1 MKPQQTANTRRRPS
15 VLLGLVGLGLAFAA
29 LAAPV
34 ASAQG
39 NSGTHVVARCAG
51 DVLSGTVRTGRD
63 VASTRLELAVLA
75 KHGQKSG
82 FTATGMSQSMNVDG
96 GHSYPFR
103 FNIGRL
109 SATAYRVDP
118 PGDHGN
124 TVPAA
129 SCAPGHQVPEAPM
142 SLLLPASVLGLG
154 GLLFAR
160 KRRHRTAE

>member
-1 MKPQQTANTRRRPS
+1 MKPQQTANTRRHS

-51 DVLSGTVRTGRD
+51 DVLSGTIHTGRD

-82 FTATGMSQSMNVDG
+82 FTATGMSQWMNVDG

-118 PGDHGN
+118 PRDHSN
-124 TVPAA
+124 TVPAS
-129 SCAPGHQVPEAPM
+129 SCAPGHQVPETPL

-160 KRRHRTAE
+160 NRRHRTAD

>member
-1 MKPQQTANTRRRPS
+1 VKPQPAAKTRPS
-15 VLLGLVGLGLAFAA
+15 ILRLVALGLAFAA
-29 LAAPV
+29 LAASG

-39 NSGTHVVARCAG
+39 NSGTHVTAHCAG

-63 VASTRLELAVLA
+63 ATHTSLELAVLA
-75 KHGQKSG
+75 KHGEKSG
-82 FTATGMSQSMNVDG
+82 FTATGMSQWMTVDG

-118 PGDHGN
+118 PGDHSN
-124 TVPAA
+124 TVPAS
-129 SCAPGHQVPEAPM
+129 SCAPGHQVPEAPL

-154 GLLFAR
+154 LLVFAR
-160 KRRHRTAE
+160 NRRHRASD

>member
-1 MKPQQTANTRRRPS
+1 VKPQPAANTRRPS
-15 VLLGLVGLGLAFAA
+15 ILRLVGLGLAFAA

-63 VASTRLELAVLA
+63 APSARLELLVLA

-82 FTATGMSQSMNVDG
+82 FTATGMSQWMNVDG
-96 GHSYPFR
+96 GQSYPFR

-109 SATAYRVDP
+109 SASAYRVDP
-118 PGDHGN
+118 PGDHSN
-124 TVPAA
+124 TVPAS
-129 SCAPGHQVPEAPM
+129 SCAPGRQVPEAPL
-142 SLLLPASVLGLG
+142 SLLLPVSVLGLG
-154 GLLFAR
+154 GLLVVR
-160 KRRHRTAE
+160 NRRHRTAD

>member
-75 KHGQKSG
+75 KDGQKSG
-82 FTATGMSQSMNVDG
+82 FTATGMSQWMNVNG